1 MGVTTCFSAEWLVTN
16 EVLDPSRPRIG
27 YCGFV
32 YRSSLLYL
40 IGADP
45 EDLVEVWGIL
55 QHQFQR
61 NTWANKLSLRRR
73 LHSFHLRDGNSVQ
86 DHIKAMTELFNNLQ

>member
-1 MGVTTCFSAEWLVTN
+1 MAGDRTKFLTRRDRALAIV
-16 EVLDPSRPRIG
+16 VLSIDP
-27 YCGFV
+27 
-32 YRSSLLYL
+32 SLLYL